1 MYGGGMKD
9 LLNAVGAFV
18 TFVLFPGLV
27 YMTIGFLLAYA
38 L

>member
-1 MYGGGMKD
+1 MVGSMKD

-18 TFVLFPGLV
+18 AFVLFPGLV
-27 YMTIGFLLAYA
+27 YITIGYLLAFV